1 MMPKSWDWHNACECP
16 RDGKGI
22 LSVRDGW
29 AFFFRFPLLRD
40 RNIETEIVKIVKRR
54 VHIDLQQEN
63 FAVNQGNGR
72 I

>member
-1 MMPKSWDWHNACECP
+1 MHVNAPEMEGDFECE
-16 RDGKGI
+16 RWMG
-22 LSVRDGW
+22 V
-29 AFFFRFPLLRD
+29 FFSFPLLRD